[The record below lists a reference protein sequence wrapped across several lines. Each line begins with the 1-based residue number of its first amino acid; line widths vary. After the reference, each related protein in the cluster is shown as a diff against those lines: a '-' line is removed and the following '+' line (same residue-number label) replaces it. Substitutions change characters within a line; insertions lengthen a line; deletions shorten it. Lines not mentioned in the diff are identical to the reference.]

1 MTAVLNETELK
12 YCADNIELCCTVDL
26 CYDVIIVCTGN
37 ASQEKY
43 WQKRLEKGLGVFSPK
58 SSIVLAVH
66 EDWVG
71 GAGNGLGTLYAYK
84 KACIAANARD
94 IDLPKM
100 LKDGASVALS
110 IIKKRVYNNFFCN
123 KKTSFY
129 SSTKSAKKTIQ
140 CRTPLLTFNT
150 PCADLPK

>member
-1 MTAVLNETELK
+1 MK
-12 YCADNIELCCTVDL
+12 YCADNIECCTVDL

-43 WQKRLEKGLGVFSPK
+43 WQERLEKGLGVFFPK

-84 KACIAANARD
+84 KACLAANARD

-100 LKDGASVALS
+100 LKDGASVALYHTAGKGTRLAPLREVR
-110 IIKKRVYNNFFCN
+110 ITINQECN
-123 KKTSFY
+123 CHRK
-129 SSTKSAKKTIQ
+129 
-140 CRTPLLTFNT
+140 
-150 PCADLPK
+150 

>member
-1 MTAVLNETELK
+1 MAAVLNETELK

-43 WQKRLEKGLGVFSPK
+43 WQERLEKGLGVFFPK

-84 KACIAANARD
+84 KACLAANARD

-100 LKDGASVALS
+100 LKDAERHAQNAKKRRSTVRTLNGPKFSLVKNDFLFKMFDIFFPSFFTSVLS
-110 IIKKRVYNNFFCN
+110 IPN
-123 KKTSFY
+123 
-129 SSTKSAKKTIQ
+129 
-140 CRTPLLTFNT
+140 
-150 PCADLPK
+150 